1 MFSVSA
7 FLDVCVWHFNF
18 ITSIL
23 YIYIYIYIY
32 VYIYII
38 SHTCKNA
45 LYLNEWVALKRA
57 VVAFKRTFGELN
69 FGVPPAELP

>member
-18 ITSIL
+18 IKVS

-32 VYIYII
+32 I